1 MRLSNSNECPDAGT
15 ERKNLCVMPWINLH
29 VTTDGTIAP
38 CCEFDGDIGKLSD
51 TTLIEAWQGDELR
64 EIRRKFADAET
75 VSGCWKCFDREA
87 SEGHSM
93 RLDKNRKFSH
103 WHETLLHDAD
113 LMNAGPAHA
122 VTMDLR
128 FSNLCN
134 FKCRSCW
141 HGASS
146 KWFTDGKA
154 IGVTAGRKAE
164 IRSFDSLDE
173 VVRQIGPGM
182 DDLEEIYFA
191 GGEPLI
197 MEEHYALL
205 RLLHDRGQTHIKLAY
220 NTNLSVTRFAGQSI
234 FDLWAKFDNVNVSAS
249 IDAAG
254 AKGSYVRSGFEW
266 PTYVKNVHELRTKC
280 PHAELSFGITVSS
293 LNILIL
299 PELLRALTEECGATP
314 SAFLLHSLQ
323 EPPHYRTQVLPARFK
338 KRATRQIDDYIA
350 ELIGE
355 SEPGEE
361 LDGFIAAVRGITDY
375 MNANDLSDKLPELKS
390 ITDQL
395 DSLRSENIG
404 DVLPELAPALESV
417 SVWRKPWLALRQRL
431 GYAMR

>member
-1 MRLSNSNECPDAGT
+1 
-15 ERKNLCVMPWINLH
+15 MPWINTH

-38 CCEFDGDIGKLSD
+38 CCEFDGDIGTLSD
-51 TTLIEAWQGDELR
+51 MTLNEAWTGDELR
-64 EIRRKFADAET
+64 EIRRKFADGKK
-75 VSGCWKCFDREA
+75 VKGCWKCFDREA

-93 RLDKNRKFSH
+93 RLEKNRNFSQ
-103 WHETLLHDAD
+103 WHETLLQNDD
-113 LMNAGPAHA
+113 LMNAAPAHA
-122 VTMDLR
+122 IAMDLR

-154 IGVTAGRKAE
+154 IGVTAGNKAE
-164 IRSFDSLDE
+164 IRSFDSISE

-205 RLLHDRGQTHIKLAY
+205 RLLHDRGHEHIKLSY

-234 FDLWAKFDNVNVSAS
+234 FDLWAKFENLDITAS

-254 AKGSYVRSGFEW
+254 ARGAYVRSGFSW
-266 PTYVKNVHELRTKC
+266 DTFVKNVHELRSKC
-280 PHAELSFGITVSS
+280 PHARLRFGITVSA
-293 LNILIL
+293 LNIQTFTD
-299 PELLRALTEECGATP
+299 LLRALENNCGAKP
-314 SAFLLHSLQ
+314 ADFHLHSLQ
-323 EPPHYRTQVLPARFK
+323 DPTHYRTQVLPADMK
-338 KRATRQIDDYIA
+338 QTAGTRIEAYISERTEGHDSADDF
-350 ELIGE
+350 
-355 SEPGEE
+355 
-361 LDGFIAAVRGITDY
+361 DDFIAAARGITAY
-375 MNANDLSDKLPELKS
+375 MHAQDLSGKLPDLKF

-395 DSLRSENIG
+395 DALRSENIS
-404 DVLPELAPALESV
+404 DVLPELVPALEGAP
-417 SVWRKPWLALRQRL
+417 WWKQPWLALRQRL
-431 GYAMR
+431 SYAIR